1 MWWLMLL
8 ALAGPAMAQR
18 PYCDF
23 GEGVTGLR
31 GAQQRLAAPGAGLMA
46 SRAAAGEAATLLTR
60 AEASFQRCQ
69 CPRLAEL
76 AGEAARW
83 AEIAASQ
90 ATGQEVSASITQAGF
105 RAGLARQAMDRDGCR

>member
-8 ALAGPAMAQR
+8 ALAGPAAAQR
-18 PYCDF
+18 PFCDF

-31 GAQQRLAAPGAGLMA
+31 GAQQRLASPGAGLLA
-46 SRAAAGEAATLLTR
+46 GRAAASDAAAMLAR
-60 AEASFQRCQ
+60 AETSFGRCL

-76 AGEAARW
+76 TGEAARW

-90 ATGQEVSASITQAGF
+90 ATAAEVSASLGQAGF